1 MLLEITHETELSYD
15 DLISESVMELRM
27 SPRQDEDQHRL
38 SFNLAI
44 GPATSVS
51 SYFDWLGNTV
61 HALTINAFHKH
72 VRVIATSVVETH
84 RLVPDVQTL
93 PDVWPIA
100 PQVLDY
106 SMYDYLQLAGPLVDC
121 PALRQIAKRFEENP
135 DQPLGVLCK
144 QMLRMIDE
152 HFTYEKGVTTAASPI
167 TDVLELGRGVCQ
179 DFTHLL
185 IALARVL
192 GIPARYVSGVIHRDS
207 ENLRGYAQ
215 THAWCELL
223 FPSTGWVGFDPTNN
237 CLVGPNFVKM
247 AHGRDFRDVPPNRG
261 VYRGTADEKI
271 NVEVSTKELP
281 AIPPA
286 LAPERYQSIDLAVYP
301 DRRQEHV
308 EAGVSQQQEQQQ
320 QEMRQQQEQQ
330 QQ

>member
-1 MLLEITHETELSYD
+1 
-15 DLISESVMELRM
+15 
-27 SPRQDEDQHRL
+27 
-38 SFNLAI
+38 
-44 GPATSVS
+44 
-51 SYFDWLGNTV
+51 
-61 HALTINAFHKH
+61 
-72 VRVIATSVVETH
+72 
-84 RLVPDVQTL
+84 
-93 PDVWPIA
+93 
-100 PQVLDY
+100 
-106 SMYDYLQLAGPLVDC
+106 
-121 PALRQIAKRFEENP
+121 
-135 DQPLGVLCK
+135 
-144 QMLRMIDE
+144 MLRLIDE

-223 FPSTGWVGFDPTNN
+223 FPSTGWVGLDPTNN

-271 NVEVSTKELP
+271 NVSVSTKELP

-286 LAPERYQSIDLAVYP
+286 LAP

-330 QQ
+330 QQQE